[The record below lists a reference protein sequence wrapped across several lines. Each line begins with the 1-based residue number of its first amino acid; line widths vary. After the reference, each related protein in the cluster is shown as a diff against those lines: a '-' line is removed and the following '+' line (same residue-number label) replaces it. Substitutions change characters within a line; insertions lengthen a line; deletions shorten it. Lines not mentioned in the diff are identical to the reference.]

1 MSYYNKDDG
10 GYWPTQVMFE
20 DHPTTGNMHLLSD
33 EQILLILDAPMDSG
47 ITYVNLGDPLGEIV
61 VSEDLKQ
68 RVNQFLTTGSETGGE
83 KVDLNVK
90 TLGGK
95 TPEAPGGRTYRWPR
109 DSKVELKTDYVYFQF
124 GKYIPPF
131 SQDVRNLR
139 LKTQVDLLRER
150 ENTKEGT
157 NDGIQD
163 TQIRDAL
170 IEGST
175 TSATYEMYR
184 NSEALDVTNEMDIML
199 PMPQDLSNELQAQW
213 QGKQFTATGRAAV
226 AALGAGQFSHAK
238 EVVKNIAGNA
248 KAIQTALNTA
258 VLNTIPGVG
267 GNLSFNDV
275 SGSTR
280 GIVINPNA
288 ELLYDSPE
296 MREIGMIFKL
306 VAQNEQE
313 SKDIRKIC
321 QLFRYS
327 SLPRW
332 GGEGAQY
339 DTTAD
344 GTIVNVFS
352 GEAKITGTNAGGFAS
367 DKVGNRDKDGQFDI
381 TGEDNWIRVPDLC
394 KFTFMR
400 GDKPHPYIPQFK
412 PCAIQAVEVNYT
424 PDGTYATYQGV
435 DGAPV
440 AVELRVNFMETKII
454 YANEVNVN
462 GGVGY

>member
-33 EQILLILDAPMDSG
+33 EQILLILDAPLDTG
-47 ITYVNLGDPLGEIV
+47 RINYINLGDPFGEIV
-61 VSEDLKQ
+61 LSEDLKQ
-68 RVNQFLTTGSETGGE
+68 RVNQFLTTGSENGSE

-90 TLGGK
+90 TLGGN
-95 TPEAPGGRTYRWPR
+95 TPAPPGGRTYRWPR

-170 IEGST
+170 IKGST

-226 AALGAGQFSHAK
+226 AALGAGQFSHAA

-306 VAQNEQE
+306 VAQNEDE
-313 SKDIRKIC
+313 AKDIKKIVEI
-321 QLFRYS
+321 FREA
-327 SLPRW
+327 SLPSW
-332 GGEGAQY
+332 GGKGLQTGIFDGESEIVGSLKEG
-339 DTTAD
+339 
-344 GTIVNVFS
+344 S
-352 GEAKITGTNAGGFAS
+352 S
-367 DKVGNRDKDGQFDI
+367 DPVGDRNQDGQFDVG
-381 TGEDNWIRVPDLC
+381 GEDNWIRIPKLC
-394 KFTFMR
+394 QFRFMT
-400 GDKPHPYIPQFK
+400 GDKVNRNVVQFK
-412 PCAIQAVEVNYT
+412 PCAIQTVEVNYT
-424 PDGTYATYQGV
+424 PDGTYAAYR

-440 AVELRVNFMETKII
+440 AVELRINFMETKLIF
-454 YANEVNVN
+454 AQEV
-462 GGVGY
+462 GLGY

>member
-1 MSYYNKDDG
+1 MGYYNKDDG

-20 DHPTTGNMHLLSD
+20 DHPTTGKMNLLSD
-33 EQILLILDAPMDSG
+33 EQILLILDAPLDTG
-47 ITYVNLGDPLGEIV
+47 RINYINLGDPFGEIV
-61 VSEDLKQ
+61 LSEDLKQ
-68 RVNQFLTTGSETGGE
+68 RVNQFLTTGSENGSET
-83 KVDLNVK
+83 VDLNVK
-90 TLGGK
+90 TLGGN
-95 TPEAPGGRTYRWPR
+95 TPAPPGGRTYRWPR

-139 LKTQVDLLRER
+139 LKTQIDLLRER
-150 ENTKEGT
+150 ENKKEGT

-170 IEGST
+170 IKGST

-226 AALGAGQFSHAK
+226 AALGAGQFSHAA

-306 VAQNEQE
+306 VAQNEKE
-313 SKDIRKIC
+313 AEDIKKIVEI
-321 QLFRYS
+321 FREA
-327 SLPRW
+327 SLPSW
-332 GGEGAQY
+332 GGKGLQTGIFDGESEIVGSLKEG
-339 DTTAD
+339 
-344 GTIVNVFS
+344 S
-352 GEAKITGTNAGGFAS
+352 S
-367 DKVGNRDKDGQFDI
+367 DPVGDRNQDGQFDVG
-381 TGEDNWIRVPDLC
+381 GEDNWIRIPKLC
-394 KFTFMR
+394 QFRFMT
-400 GDKPHPYIPQFK
+400 GDKVNRNVVQFK
-412 PCAIQAVEVNYT
+412 PCAIQTVEVNYT
-424 PDGTYATYQGV
+424 PDGTYAAYR

-440 AVELRVNFMETKII
+440 AVELRLNFMETKLIF
-454 YANEVNVN
+454 AQEV
-462 GGVGY
+462 GLGY

>member
-1 MSYYNKDDG
+1 MGYYNKDDG

-20 DHPTTGNMHLLSD
+20 DHPTTGKMNLLSD
-33 EQILLILDAPMDSG
+33 EQILLILDAPLDTG
-47 ITYVNLGDPLGEIV
+47 RINYINLGDPFGEIV
-61 VSEDLKQ
+61 LSEDLKQ
-68 RVNQFLTTGSETGGE
+68 RVNQFLTTGSENSSE

-90 TLGGK
+90 TLGGN
-95 TPEAPGGRTYRWPR
+95 TPAPPGGRTYRWPR

-170 IEGST
+170 IKGST

-226 AALGAGQFSHAK
+226 AALGAGQFSHAA

-306 VAQNEQE
+306 VAQNEKE
-313 SKDIRKIC
+313 AEDIKKIVEI
-321 QLFRYS
+321 FREA
-327 SLPRW
+327 SLPSW
-332 GGEGAQY
+332 GGKGLQTGIFDGESEIVGSLKEG
-339 DTTAD
+339 
-344 GTIVNVFS
+344 S
-352 GEAKITGTNAGGFAS
+352 S
-367 DKVGNRDKDGQFDI
+367 DPVGDRNQDGQFDVG
-381 TGEDNWIRVPDLC
+381 GEDNWIRIPKLC
-394 KFTFMR
+394 QFRFMT
-400 GDKPHPYIPQFK
+400 GDKVNRNVVQFK
-412 PCAIQAVEVNYT
+412 PCAIQTVEVNYT
-424 PDGTYATYQGV
+424 PDGTYAAYR

-440 AVELRVNFMETKII
+440 AVELRINFMETKLIF
-454 YANEVNVN
+454 AQEVQL
-462 GGVGY
+462 GY

>member
-1 MSYYNKDDG
+1 MGYYNKDDG

-20 DHPTTGNMHLLSD
+20 DHPTTGKMNLLSD
-33 EQILLILDAPMDSG
+33 EQILLILDAPLDTG
-47 ITYVNLGDPLGEIV
+47 RINYINLGDPFGEIV
-61 VSEDLKQ
+61 LSEDLKQ
-68 RVNQFLTTGSETGGE
+68 RVNQFLTTGSENGSE

-90 TLGGK
+90 TLGGN
-95 TPEAPGGRTYRWPR
+95 TPAPPGGRTVRWPR

-170 IEGST
+170 IKGST

-226 AALGAGQFSHAK
+226 AALGAGQFSHAA

-306 VAQNEQE
+306 VAQNEDE
-313 SKDIRKIC
+313 AKDIKKIVEI
-321 QLFRYS
+321 FREA
-327 SLPRW
+327 SLPSW
-332 GGEGAQY
+332 GGKGLQTGIFDGESEIVGSLKEG
-339 DTTAD
+339 
-344 GTIVNVFS
+344 S
-352 GEAKITGTNAGGFAS
+352 S
-367 DKVGNRDKDGQFDI
+367 DPVGDRNQDGQFDVG
-381 TGEDNWIRVPDLC
+381 GEDNWIRIPKLC
-394 KFTFMR
+394 QFRFMT
-400 GDKPHPYIPQFK
+400 GDKVNRNVVQFK
-412 PCAIQAVEVNYT
+412 PCAIQTVEVNYT
-424 PDGTYATYQGV
+424 PDGTYAAYR

-440 AVELRVNFMETKII
+440 AVELRLNFMETKLIF
-454 YANEVNVN
+454 AQEVEL
-462 GGVGY
+462 GY

>member
-1 MSYYNKDDG
+1 MGYYNKEG
-10 GYWPTQVMFE
+10 GAWPLQVMFD
-20 DHPTTGNMHLLSD
+20 DHPTTGKMNQLSD
-33 EQILLILDAPMDSG
+33 EQILLILDAPMDMG
-47 ITYVNLGDPLGEIV
+47 ITYVNLGDPFGEIV
-61 VSEDLKQ
+61 IDEGLKN
-68 RVNQFLTTGSETGGE
+68 RINQFLTTGSENGSETI
-83 KVDLNVK
+83 DLNVK

-95 TPEAPGGRTYRWPR
+95 TPTKPGVKRDGEEGMTYRWPR
-109 DSKVELKTDYVYFQF
+109 DSKVELDTDYVFFQF

-139 LKTQVDLLRER
+139 LKTQIDLLRER
-150 ENTKEGT
+150 ENINEGT

-306 VAQNEQE
+306 VAQNDQE
-313 SKDIRKIC
+313 AKDIQKIVDV
-321 QLFRYS
+321 FREA
-327 SLPRW
+327 SLPSW
-332 GGEGAQY
+332 GGKGLQKGIFDGESEISGSLKEG
-339 DTTAD
+339 
-344 GTIVNVFS
+344 S
-352 GEAKITGTNAGGFAS
+352 S
-367 DKVGNRDKDGQFDI
+367 DPVGDRNKDGQFDVG
-381 TGEDNWIRVPDLC
+381 GEDNWIRIPKLC
-394 KFTFMR
+394 QFRFMT
-400 GDKPHPYIPQFK
+400 GDKVNRNLVQFK
-412 PCAIQAVEVNYT
+412 PCAIQTVEVNYT
-424 PDGTYATYQGV
+424 PDGTYAAYR

-440 AVELRVNFMETKII
+440 AVELRINFMETKLIF
-454 YANEVNVN
+454 AQEVQL
-462 GGVGY
+462 GY